1 VGEDGFMTDKELS
14 FCALCGPLE
23 DAIEMMDSGNMAG
36 ARAVMKRVLAQAQEL
51 CDQEKSGG

>member
-1 VGEDGFMTDKELS
+1 MTDKELS

-36 ARAVMKRVLAQAQEL
+36 AVMKRVLAQAQEL

>member
-1 VGEDGFMTDKELS
+1 MTDKELS

-36 ARAVMKRVLAQAQEL
+36 AQAVMKRVLAQAQEL